1 MLSWTEILLKTVHI
15 DKKEI
20 WIFCVFCFALPFVS
34 KEEKDVFEN
43 KQK

>member
-1 MLSWTEILLKTVHI
+1 MLSLTEILLKTVHI

-20 WIFCVFCFALPFVS
+20 WIFFVFCFAFVS